1 MSLPYDFSL
10 YSDGV
15 VVPLG
20 PGIDTK
26 VTNPRG
32 YTLNYNGECVAMKT
46 FIGHLLYSHA
56 VYSHNDHD
64 VTILSLFP
72 TQSMLSMMCLK

>member
-32 YTLNYNGECVAMKT
+32 YTLNYNGECVCSDEN
-46 FIGHLLYSHA
+46 LYRSSA
-56 VYSHNDHD
+56 I
-64 VTILSLFP
+64 ILIFTCCVFS
-72 TQSMLSMMCLK
+72 Q